1 MSAEF
6 TEDAE
11 QRIREIAIEVAVAM
25 SRVQAAR
32 AAGEAIDRYRVSD
45 SEVEEFLATPRQISG
60 IGPRGV

>member
-32 AAGEAIDRYRVSD
+32 AAGEAIDRYRVSA